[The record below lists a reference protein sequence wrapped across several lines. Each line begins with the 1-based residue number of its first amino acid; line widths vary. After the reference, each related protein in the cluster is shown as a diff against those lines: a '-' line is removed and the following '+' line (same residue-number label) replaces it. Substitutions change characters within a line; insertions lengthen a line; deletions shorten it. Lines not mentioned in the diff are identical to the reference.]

1 MNRGA
6 QCAIASRTLS
16 SRSSC
21 CTTRNNLLDV
31 VAEILEEDD
40 GTVASRRAGDRAA
53 RMSRCAGLVE
63 TGNRHAVLRPA
74 RDGPA
79 RTVVRPAAVAAV
91 DRPVPHVLVVVLDV
105 DGRLDVLREDDAVA
119 RHVRRRSTERLEIL
133 AGD

>member
-21 CTTRNNLLDV
+21 CTTRDNLLDV

-40 GTVASRRAGDRAA
+40 GAVAARRARDRAA
-53 RMSRCAGLVE
+53 RMSRCAGLVQ
-63 TGNRHAVLRPA
+63 TGDGHAVLRPA
-74 RDGPA
+74 GHRPA
-79 RTVVRPAAVAAV
+79 RPIVRPAAVTAV

-105 DGRLDVLREDDAVA
+105 D
-119 RHVRRRSTERLEIL
+119 
-133 AGD
+133 